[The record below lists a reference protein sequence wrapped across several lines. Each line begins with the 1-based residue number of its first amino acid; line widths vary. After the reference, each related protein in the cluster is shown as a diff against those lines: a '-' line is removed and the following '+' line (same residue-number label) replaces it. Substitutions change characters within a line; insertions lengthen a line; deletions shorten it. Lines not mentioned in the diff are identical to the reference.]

1 MQEESGRKSN
11 AARTEETRA
20 RLMAAA
26 RALFVEKG
34 YAETSTPEVVKAAG
48 VTRGAL
54 YHHFTDKADLFRAV
68 LRREFQAVAGEI
80 DAATKDLASDP
91 IQSLIQGGR
100 AYLAAM
106 RAPGRVR
113 LMLLDGPAVLGR
125 QELDAIDRET
135 SQDTLKKGLEA
146 AIGAG
151 FLRSLPLD
159 ALVGQLSA
167 LFDRAALGISLGEP
181 EADHVAVFEGILE
194 GVRA

>member
-26 RALFVEKG
+26 RGLFVEKG
-34 YAETSTPEVVKAAG
+34 FAETSTPEVVKAAG

-68 LRREFQAVAGEI
+68 LTSEFHAVAGEI

-91 IQSLIQGGR
+91 IKALILGGR

-106 RAPGRVR
+106 RTPGRVR

-125 QELDAIDRET
+125 QELDTIDRDT

-159 ALVGQLSA
+159 ALVAQLSA

-181 EADHVAVFEGILE
+181 EEDHVVVFEEILQ
-194 GVRA
+194 GLRA